1 MAYAIAKL
9 CLPERI
15 EDATSILAILA
26 GLASL
31 CVILFCLR
39 QFTGLSV
46 LEFNE
51 LSTGLMII
59 EVNAIAWATC
69 VSFPSAIAS
78 GLSDAVKICVEKWR
92 GLFIPLSILGMILTT
107 GLLYRIESF
116 YFDDVRLDGFHPV
129 FAAHALKAGIKWMC
143 ICLCYFNRRACP
155 SHGPLCVCYFC
166 VLCVLSWPAER
177 TKDLDKQKTG
187 SDPIGLSRV

>member
-1 MAYAIAKL
+1 MIAVPLSLWVKVHMLIATLCAFSCVFCIIESSFLTFAESDLYRFSLAREAVDAIGLFLARVPTVLLAYAIAKL

-39 QFTGLSV
+39 RFTGLSV
-46 LEFNE
+46 LELNE
-51 LSTGLMII
+51 LSTGLLII

-69 VSFPSAIAS
+69 VSYPSAIAS

-107 GLLYRIESF
+107 GLLYRIEF
-116 YFDDVRLDGFHPV
+116 LF
-129 FAAHALKAGIKWMC
+129 
-143 ICLCYFNRRACP
+143 
-155 SHGPLCVCYFC
+155 
-166 VLCVLSWPAER
+166 
-177 TKDLDKQKTG
+177 
-187 SDPIGLSRV
+187 